1 MLWVWPLHLQ
11 LDLLSIAKTR
21 AHEKNVC
28 LCDETLGLSDF
39 CVVLSKIKEELGVKN
54 LTVFL
59 PVKVCVTRKLRSHS
73 LQIKSIV
80 GILFVRH

>member
-11 LDLLSIAKTR
+11 LDLLSIAKPG
-21 AHEKNVC
+21 
-28 LCDETLGLSDF
+28 TLGLSDF
-39 CVVLSKIKEELGVKN
+39 CVALSKIKEELGVKN